1 LLKNATEKKGAV
13 AAAQMQ
19 TQLQAYLRRRR
30 LQPKIN
36 SGTNLDLKSMDK
48 LVKLKRREEIRSNPC
63 KFATPGHLESSAPK
77 NGGGE
82 MNLIEGWGK
91 VKYAVHKIQI

>member
-1 LLKNATEKKGAV
+1 
-13 AAAQMQ
+13 
-19 TQLQAYLRRRR
+19 
-30 LQPKIN
+30 
-36 SGTNLDLKSMDK
+36 MDK

-63 KFATPGHLESSAPK
+63 KFATPRHLESSAPK

-91 VKYAVHKIQI
+91 VKYAVLEIQIVSANEVGPHVSGRTKQNHTAAGNRSDRTR